1 MLGYQE
7 GHNNYRIWL
16 LDEKRVVYSHDVV
29 FNESSFP
36 LSGN

>member
-29 FNESSFP
+29 FNE
-36 LSGN
+36 